1 MHHQASQSSVSLSS
15 VELSL
20 LQAGGWG
27 QGWGTEPPPQSSG
40 RHGVRGYPDEPRGAA
55 WCPGV
60 LPQPPCAQRSGWG
73 PTSCTPHEL
82 LGGLWESKG
91 ALG

>member
-40 RHGVRGYPDEPRGAA
+40 RHGVRGYRMSR
-55 WCPGV
+55 GV
-60 LPQPPCAQRSGWG
+60 LHGVQGCCPRPLCSEVWVG
-73 PTSCTPHEL
+73 PHILHPS
-82 LGGLWESKG
+82 
-91 ALG
+91 